1 MEILI
6 MQRPPSVLVIALVSA
21 VSGLV
26 FLANSFTG
34 NSNNW
39 LTSSL
44 SNPSDDSQGLLPIAN
59 ALKKDLMLDVSPQLH
74 PSTVV
79 GESAK
84 EVKFQHWIDNDIH
97 CEDCL
102 RLEIPNNGK
111 KAGAAF
117 SSDGAVYN
125 FEGAKKMRFYA
136 MGEEAGAKVN
146 FKAVGNDKAK
156 ATEGNAVNNSS
167 KNKNGVANDLF
178 KDQEF
183 ALTSQNVTLNQTWG
197 YFEMGLEGVPQ
208 KLDKVKY
215 PFGFEV
221 VQGKGKTTIVYLKGI
236 SYSDEPLQDQYSL
249 EPSSSNATASTLAMT
264 AATTTALNITVR
276 DNSTETINAP
286 ATVEFSATVSN
297 GQEPYSFDWDFK
309 DGAKESDNDGNIIHT
324 FAKPGLYNVTVS
336 MVDSMN
342 NTGSAS
348 TVLDVAD
355 EIVEDQPA
363 ISSGEEDNSTQDSQP
378 AEVADVD
385 NATQALTDADNEI

>member
-1 MEILI
+1 MEFLI
-6 MQRPPSVLVIALVSA
+6 MQRPPSVLVLALVSA
-21 VSGLV
+21 IGGLI

-34 NSNNW
+34 STNSW
-39 LTSSL
+39 LTSGI

-84 EVKFQHWIDNDIH
+84 EIKFQHWIDNDIH

-156 ATEGNAVNNSS
+156 TTGGNAVSNSS
-167 KNKNGVANDLF
+167 KNKSVLANDLF

-221 VQGKGKTTIVYLKGI
+221 VQGKGKTTIIYLKGI

-286 ATVEFSATVSN
+286 ATGEFSATVSK

-336 MVDSMN
+336 M
-342 NTGSAS
+342 
-348 TVLDVAD
+348 
-355 EIVEDQPA
+355 
-363 ISSGEEDNSTQDSQP
+363 
-378 AEVADVD
+378 
-385 NATQALTDADNEI
+385 

>member
-1 MEILI
+1 
-6 MQRPPSVLVIALVSA
+6 MQSPPPIFVIALVSA
-21 VSGLV
+21 ITGLV
-26 FLANSFTG
+26 FLANTFSG
-34 NSNNW
+34 NNNNW
-39 LTSSL
+39 LINSI
-44 SNPSDDSQGLLPIAN
+44 SNPLVDSQGLLPIAN

-79 GESAK
+79 GEAAK
-84 EVKFQHWIDNDIH
+84 EIKFQHWIDNDIH

-111 KAGAAF
+111 TAGAAF

-167 KNKNGVANDLF
+167 NNENGLANDLF

-197 YFEMGLEGVPQ
+197 YFEMSLEGVPQ

-215 PFGFEV
+215 PFAFEV
-221 VQGKGKTTIVYLKGI
+221 VQGKGKTTIIYLKGI
-236 SYSDEPLQDQYSL
+236 SYSDEPVQDQYLL
-249 EPSSSNATASTLAMT
+249 EPSSSNTTASTLAMT
-264 AATTTALNITVR
+264 AATATVLNITVR
-276 DNSTETINAP
+276 DNATETINAP

-309 DGAKESDNDGNIIHT
+309 DGAKEANNDSNIIHT
-324 FAKPGLYNVTVS
+324 FATPGLYNVTVNV
-336 MVDSMN
+336 VDSMN

-348 TVLDVAD
+348 ALVDVA
-355 EIVEDQPA
+355 EQIVEDQPA
-363 ISSGEEDNSTQDSQP
+363 IAS
-378 AEVADVD
+378 A
-385 NATQALTDADNEI
+385 